1 MDKIL
6 LIQNILEAL
15 VFVVSA
21 IIFAV
26 ICGIIDKK
34 YKLSNKIFGV
44 FKINPKLEWIVHVII
59 ALILIIVVYFLGIYV
74 FKIPGLITI
83 GIIGAIAGICIYNS
97 NRNSF

>member
-34 YKLSNKIFGV
+34 YRLSNKIFGV
-44 FKINPKLEWIVHVII
+44 FKINLKWEWIVHVII
-59 ALILIIVVYFLGIYV
+59 AIILIIVVYFLGTYV

-83 GIIGAIAGICIYNS
+83 GIIGAITGIGVYNS
-97 NRNSF
+97 NRNNF